1 MSASKPATAAKST
14 ARPATKSATG
24 SPAPSP
30 SDTVLCQIDNGI
42 AQLTLNRPDKLNA
55 LNYELIERLGAL
67 LDKIERDDS
76 VRAIVLTG
84 SGDKAFSSGA
94 DISGFA
100 TSVRQGAPA
109 ALRDFVQPGQRLTA
123 RIETFPKPII
133 AAVNGL
139 AYGGGSEIVEACPLA
154 IASERAQFSK
164 AEINLGFAPPF
175 GGSQRLPRLIGR
187 KRALRMILTG
197 EPISA
202 WKARDFGLVNE
213 VVPHER
219 LYEEAFALARI
230 IVEKSPLAVSACLA
244 SVTRGI
250 NVPIDEGLAIEAN
263 YFARMVPTKD
273 IEEGISAWLDKRPP
287 QFTGN

>member
-1 MSASKPATAAKST
+1 MSKT
-14 ARPATKSATG
+14 
-24 SPAPSP
+24 SPAHKTNPPSYASGLSA
-30 SDTVLCQIDNGI
+30 SDTVLCQIDRGI

-55 LNYELIERLGAL
+55 LNYELIARLGAL
-67 LDKIERDDS
+67 LDNIERDDA

-84 SGDKAFSSGA
+84 GGDKAFSSGA

-100 TSVRQGAPA
+100 ASVRQGAPT
-109 ALRDFVQPGQRLTA
+109 ALREFVQPGQRLTA

-154 IASERAQFSK
+154 IASERAQFCK
-164 AEINLGFAPPF
+164 AEISLGFAPPF

-202 WKARDFGLVNE
+202 WKARDFGLINE

-219 LYEEAFALARI
+219 LYDEAFALARI
-230 IVEKSPLAVSACLA
+230 IVEKSPLAVAACLG

-273 IEEGISAWLDKRPP
+273 IEEGISAWLDKRAP
-287 QFTGN
+287 QFTGT

>member
-1 MSASKPATAAKST
+1 M
-14 ARPATKSATG
+14 
-24 SPAPSP
+24 
-30 SDTVLCQIDNGI
+30 SDTVLCQIDN
-42 AQLTLNRPDKLNA
+42 AVALLTLNRPGKLNA
-55 LNYELIERLGAL
+55 LNHELIERLGAL
-67 LDKIERDDS
+67 LDTIERDDA
-76 VRAIVLTG
+76 VRVIVLTG
-84 SGDKAFSSGA
+84 GGDKAFSSGA
-94 DISGFA
+94 DITGISEN
-100 TSVRQGAPA
+100 VRAGAPA

-154 IASERAQFSK
+154 IASERAQFCK
-164 AEINLGFAPPF
+164 AEISLGFAPPF

-197 EPISA
+197 VPISA
-202 WKARDFGLVNE
+202 WKARDFGLINE

-219 LYEEAFALARI
+219 LYEETFALARVI
-230 IVEKSPLAVSACLA
+230 AEKSPLAVAACLA

-263 YFARMVPTKD
+263 YFARMVPTRD
-273 IEEGISAWLDKRPP
+273 IEEGISAWIDKRPP
-287 QFTGN
+287 QFTGK